1 MKLPARVKKA
11 ILNFIEVEIFVL
23 NVLFPIR
30 WLQDVNSTYV
40 RRSEDVQDIF

>member
-1 MKLPARVKKA
+1 MILPARVKKA

-30 WLQDVNSTYV
+30 WLQDVNSTYG